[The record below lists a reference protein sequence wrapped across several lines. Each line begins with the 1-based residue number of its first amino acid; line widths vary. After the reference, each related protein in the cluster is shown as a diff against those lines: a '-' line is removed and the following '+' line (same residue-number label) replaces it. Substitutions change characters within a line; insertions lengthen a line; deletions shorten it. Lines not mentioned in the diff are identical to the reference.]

1 MTRAER
7 SHAVCELAQGA
18 RSHGVRDSAGGG
30 MTRAERS
37 HAVCE
42 LAQGLA
48 RTACAIRQA
57 AA

>member
-1 MTRAER
+1 MTRA
-7 SHAVCELAQGA
+7 G
-18 RSHGVRDSAGGG
+18 
-30 MTRAERS
+30 RS

-48 RTACAIRQA
+48 RTAHMNQDA

>member
-1 MTRAER
+1 
-7 SHAVCELAQGA
+7 
-18 RSHGVRDSAGGG
+18 

-48 RTACAIRQA
+48 RA
-57 AA
+57 AEMSQQVVA

>member
-1 MTRAER
+1 
-7 SHAVCELAQGA
+7 
-18 RSHGVRDSAGGG
+18 

-48 RTACAIRQA
+48 RTAQGNLEGA
-57 AA
+57 A

>member
-7 SHAVCELAQGA
+7 SHAGRQ
-18 RSHGVRDSAGGG
+18 
-30 MTRAERS
+30 
-37 HAVCE
+37 

-48 RTACAIRQA
+48 PAAGVDPKA

>member
-1 MTRAER
+1 
-7 SHAVCELAQGA
+7 
-18 RSHGVRDSAGGG
+18 

-48 RTACAIRQA
+48 RTAHTNEEVA
-57 AA
+57 A

>member
-7 SHAVCELAQGA
+7 SHA
-18 RSHGVRDSAGGG
+18 
-30 MTRAERS
+30 ER
-37 HAVCE
+37 E

-48 RTACAIRQA
+48 RTLMANTKA